1 MVRTYNPKP
10 ANNYGT
16 NYRMLKYRLICKHLF
31 VNTFFATNKSGIYYG
46 GHTCCQL
53 FVTYFGFVYL
63 VSIRSKREI
72 LQSVKQFFKEIGA
85 PDAIIINVTG
95 E

>member
-1 MVRTYNPKP
+1 
-10 ANNYGT
+10 
-16 NYRMLKYRLICKHLF
+16 MLKYRLICKHLF
-31 VNTFFATNKSGIYYG
+31 VNTFFATNNSGKYSG
-46 GHTCCQL
+46 GYTCCQL
-53 FVTYFGFVYL
+53 FVTDFGFVYL
-63 VSIRSKREI
+63 APIRSKRVV